1 MPDRNGAAGRRVLR
15 SGTHSWPIWY
25 ARGFGFSGRVSN
37 FVRPPGGVASREM
50 ISKLIKAGYLKPTQ
64 RNNADAIT
72 EAIARMKRDL
82 RDARDRSADK
92 NGDQKAT

>member
-1 MPDRNGAAGRRVLR
+1 
-15 SGTHSWPIWY
+15 
-25 ARGFGFSGRVSN
+25 
-37 FVRPPGGVASREM
+37 M

-82 RDARDRSADK
+82 RDSRDRSVDK
-92 NGDQKAT
+92 NGNQNAT

>member
-1 MPDRNGAAGRRVLR
+1 MALPAGACSALKGGRDLYGKRAV
-15 SGTHSWPIWY
+15 G
-25 ARGFGFSGRVSN
+25 N
-37 FVRPPGGVASREM
+37 FVRTPHRVASREM

-82 RDARDRSADK
+82 RDTMPRPGDK

>member
-1 MPDRNGAAGRRVLR
+1 
-15 SGTHSWPIWY
+15 
-25 ARGFGFSGRVSN
+25 
-37 FVRPPGGVASREM
+37 M

-82 RDARDRSADK
+82 RDARDSSVDK
-92 NGDQKAT
+92 NGNQKAT

>member
-1 MPDRNGAAGRRVLR
+1 
-15 SGTHSWPIWY
+15 
-25 ARGFGFSGRVSN
+25 
-37 FVRPPGGVASREM
+37 M

-82 RDARDRSADK
+82 RDSRDRSVDK
-92 NGDQKAT
+92 NGNQKAT